1 MVNVVPAILEKDFSE
16 IEKKIRLIDGLT
28 EWIQI
33 DFADGVLVPNTTY
46 LDLPAFAKLK
56 IKSRLEAHLMVKEP
70 IKYLK
75 PLFDS
80 GFKRFYA
87 HIESGEAEKFVNEAY
102 KLDCQVG
109 LAIDGPTNIAEIKPY
124 LDNIDAVLVMTI
136 DAGFSGKPFREDTLE
151 KIRIVR
157 EDFFDLP
164 IAVDGAMNDIN
175 AKKAVKAGAN
185 IICSNSFIFGSAN
198 MVGRI
203 EILRNL
209 VGSQ

>member
-1 MVNVVPAILEKDFSE
+1 
-16 IEKKIRLIDGLT
+16 
-28 EWIQI
+28 
-33 DFADGVLVPNTTY
+33 
-46 LDLPAFAKLK
+46 
-56 IKSRLEAHLMVKEP
+56 
-70 IKYLK
+70 
-75 PLFDS
+75 
-80 GFKRFYA
+80 
-87 HIESGEAEKFVNEAY
+87 
-102 KLDCQVG
+102 
-109 LAIDGPTNIAEIKPY
+109 
-124 LDNIDAVLVMTI
+124 MTI